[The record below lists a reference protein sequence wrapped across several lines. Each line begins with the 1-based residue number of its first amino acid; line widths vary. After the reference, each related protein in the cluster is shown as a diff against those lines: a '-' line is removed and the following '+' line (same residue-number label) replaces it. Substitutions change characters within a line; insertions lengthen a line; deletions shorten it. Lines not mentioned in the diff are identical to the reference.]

1 MEGFFNK
8 NSDLQKEKDLAKE
21 ILDDLNNAI
30 KSLNRLSVGAME
42 SRESIELSGTSG
54 ELIDNLL
61 SDVPKMSEKL
71 EVVRSILF
79 GQHINWD
86 IFSGELGKC
95 DGYEWFSVEEKLPFD
110 CKVGEKS
117 VHVYFVPVNKEQVID
132 GEFISHQGK
141 CYFYDV
147 HANSG
152 AGQEYSIS
160 EVERWRRNFTWFPW

>member
-1 MEGFFNK
+1 MEGYFNK

-86 IFSGELGKC
+86 TLSGELGKC
-95 DGYEWFSVEEKLPFD
+95 DGYEWFSVEEKLPLD
-110 CKVGEKS
+110 CMIMDGV
-117 VHVYFVPVNKEQVID
+117 VPVYFVLKNEKEAKL
-132 GEFISHQGK
+132 GEFVCRRGNCAFVDAENCSFAACPYSVK
-141 CYFYDV
+141 DV
-147 HANSG
+147 D
-152 AGQEYSIS
+152 
-160 EVERWRRNFTWFPW
+160 RWRII